1 MPTLNFDAHTNPVA
15 TLRVCMTYPSDDE
28 TLREWLSGS
37 MQCDSAAICE
47 SDVSRG
53 DSASGWARI
62 AQTDLV
68 KLLNPPNWEDSLKH
82 VPAAQYRGIVAGILL
97 RSVWH
102 MQRGRVEEP
111 GMNKA
116 LFLAEAFLV
125 KIKYRHGKSVHASE
139 TYLRRCWKS
148 HRWVAHLWAAA
159 LGLTRDNPFDD
170 LLWGLKDPKRLL
182 GTLAISEAFRQF
194 GEGFKPT
201 RHNDPEPFLPPQ
213 ETLKVSLG
221 VPLPEVDLSS
231 CPVPAWVTETAKLY
245 KAGSGY

>member
-1 MPTLNFDAHTNPVA
+1 
-15 TLRVCMTYPSDDE
+15 
-28 TLREWLSGS
+28 
-37 MQCDSAAICE
+37 
-47 SDVSRG
+47 
-53 DSASGWARI
+53 
-62 AQTDLV
+62 
-68 KLLNPPNWEDSLKH
+68 
-82 VPAAQYRGIVAGILL
+82 
-97 RSVWH
+97 
-102 MQRGRVEEP
+102 
-111 GMNKA
+111 MNKA

-125 KIKYRHGKSVHASE
+125 KIKYRHGKSAPCIGDVSQTVLEKSQIGGAP
-139 TYLRRCWKS
+139 LGRCIGS
-148 HRWVAHLWAAA
+148 DVA
-159 LGLTRDNPFDD
+159 DNPFDD

-182 GTLAISEAFRQF
+182 GIVAISEAFRQF